1 MPTSRGSVCE
11 DEDGIS
17 QPRIV
22 ANRYEVVRRLG
33 NLGLDGVAYLVR
45 DLQADSCPLR
55 TLKEIHVGQLSPSQ
69 LRQLLDEAEMLSQ
82 LNHLLLSTPLE
93 SFLDGEFYCSIS
105 HYWEEGDLGQV
116 LIACK
121 QAGRFLPESQIAAW
135 FVQLCLAVRY
145 LHSRGIIH
153 RNLKSSNV
161 FLDSGRIR
169 IGDLCPSLLMLG
181 HHKATTS
188 IFYGTPHYTSPE
200 VLRHDGVTSQCDL
213 WSMGCILFEMCHLR
227 YAFDSQSMMGVVYNV
242 VRGRSNPL
250 PSGPR
255 QYGPEL
261 LSAIDALLRP
271 VAEDRERS
279 ASLLGSKYFGLHLN
293 SLRNQ
298 LLASDPDICRVLARR
313 EAAAR
318 AAEARERAAEA
329 ARLEEE
335 RLLAEVRGGLGGGR
349 RRGDG
354 GGEDADFDGDDSD
367 GPGGPL
373 INQPGV
379 QLPYSG
385 RGGVSLTLACEAD
398 WERRMRDLLE
408 AGSGGNRHPT
418 GPEPLRSNSRLV
430 GNADVPDGQDAISRC
445 LYGGGGAGGIRGLS
459 AASSRSNNR
468 QWRRGQSSLHYDIG
482 SVPLLTAATPR
493 DGPRRVEPGT
503 LGLGSAVANGDATVG
518 HADNQ
523 ADDEINSNSDV
534 DVDGDDGDE
543 DDEETA
549 AALLPHPGA
558 DLVEQI
564 DNLAPLPCVADSV
577 CFTPASRAVRIEMLR
592 RQALARLPKETFDR
606 LAEFLREARSTAGW
620 KEAELQDR
628 LASMH
633 PRLADCFLVD
643 QLVFLEACQREE

>member
-335 RLLAEVRGGLGGGR
+335 RLLAEVRGGLGGR
-349 RRGDG
+349 RRGD

-408 AGSGGNRHPT
+408 AGSGGNRT
-418 GPEPLRSNSRLV
+418 RQVR
-430 GNADVPDGQDAISRC
+430 SRC
-445 LYGGGGAGGIRGLS
+445 A
-459 AASSRSNNR
+459 
-468 QWRRGQSSLHYDIG
+468 
-482 SVPLLTAATPR
+482 P
-493 DGPRRVEPGT
+493 
-503 LGLGSAVANGDATVG
+503 TVG
-518 HADNQ
+518 LLATLTCPTVRTPS
-523 ADDEINSNSDV
+523 AGAS
-534 DVDGDDGDE
+534 
-543 DDEETA
+543 TA
-549 AALLPHPGA
+549 AA
-558 DLVEQI
+558 
-564 DNLAPLPCVADSV
+564 
-577 CFTPASRAVRIEMLR
+577 
-592 RQALARLPKETFDR
+592 ALAAFAACL
-606 LAEFLREARSTAGW
+606 LLVAEATIGSGGAVSPVCTMTSARC
-620 KEAELQDR
+620 R
-628 LASMH
+628 
-633 PRLADCFLVD
+633 C
-643 QLVFLEACQREE
+643 